1 MQKEKSLSR
10 NKDVNKWG
18 VIYKKPSGT
27 CLTAGGL
34 RFRVLIVN
42 IRRRFV
48 LSNVLIY
55 FIYALNFT
63 MF

>member
-1 MQKEKSLSR
+1 MP
-10 NKDVNKWG
+10 DG
-18 VIYKKPSGT
+18 G
-27 CLTAGGL
+27 GGL